1 MALCISHWT
10 ALRWLLRNFASRH
23 DGSDSEGSRPLLSGA
38 PRAEEVREALD
49 YLALRLP
56 LDDGAGRA
64 IDVLVAER
72 GLRRGREGLRCHLCS
87 GELPRGSV
95 IPAGIRGYDLMVT
108 SPELTFVQIA
118 AVEDVR
124 VAAYA
129 GMALCSGYRLD
140 EFEDSGLADRAD
152 FDEPLTSVGA
162 IAAFLRR
169 AKGLRGVRAAERAL
183 AFVRDGALSPPEG
196 GIAELAL
203 LPYRLGGYACKDV
216 SLNRGIR
223 VLDRVGPNGERH
235 YTTRF
240 PDVTI
245 LARDPAGVRR
255 IVGIDYDPRLTHGG
269 EAKRQSDVER
279 GNQINGARKITHFT
293 FTELQRK
300 SFPRWRSSM
309 EQVRIALG
317 QRPARRDGR
326 TDAYDA
332 ERWEAW
338 HMLLESPP
346 VL

>member
-23 DGSDSEGSRPLLSGA
+23 DGSDSEGPRPLLSGA

-169 AKGLRGVRAAERAL
+169 AKRLRGVRAAERAL

-196 GIAELAL
+196 GSPS
-203 LPYRLGGYACKDV
+203 LPCSHTGWADTRARTSPSTGGSAC
-216 SLNRGIR
+216 STAWAQTASG
-223 VLDRVGPNGERH
+223 
-235 YTTRF
+235 TTP
-240 PDVTI
+240 PD
-245 LARDPAGVRR
+245 
-255 IVGIDYDPRLTHGG
+255 
-269 EAKRQSDVER
+269 S
-279 GNQINGARKITHFT
+279 
-293 FTELQRK
+293 
-300 SFPRWRSSM
+300 
-309 EQVRIALG
+309 
-317 QRPARRDGR
+317 R
-326 TDAYDA
+326 T
-332 ERWEAW
+332 
-338 HMLLESPP
+338 
-346 VL
+346 